1 MYLFLIHLTYIF
13 IYIIYYFAQR
23 FSKFDINKN
32 NKTDWEKRWNIPYF
46 RHGMKLM
53 TLVWGLGFILE
64 AAIKVILVYTLS
76 ISEFLLV
83 SNFVSYGIIALL
95 IFWQV
100 KYVKKFKKI
109 FQKSILI
116 IKIILMISS
125 KRNKIVFYFL

>member
-23 FSKFDINKN
+23 FSKSDINKN

-46 RHGMKLM
+46 RHSMKLM

-95 IFWQV
+95 SFWQV
-100 KYVKKFKKI
+100 KYVKKFKKN
-109 FQKSILI
+109 
-116 IKIILMISS
+116 ISE
-125 KRNKIVFYFL
+125 KYINNKNNFNDK

>member
-23 FSKFDINKN
+23 FSKSDINKN
-32 NKTDWEKRWNIPYF
+32 NKTDWENRWNIPYF
-46 RHGMKLM
+46 RHSMKLM

-95 IFWQV
+95 SFWQV
-100 KYVKKFKKI
+100 KYVKKFKKN
-109 FQKSILI
+109 IL
-116 IKIILMISS
+116 S
-125 KRNKIVFYFL
+125 

>member
-1 MYLFLIHLTYIF
+1 MG
-13 IYIIYYFAQR
+13 
-23 FSKFDINKN
+23 
-32 NKTDWEKRWNIPYF
+32 KRWNIPYF

-83 SNFVSYGIIALL
+83 SNFVLYGIIALL

>member
-1 MYLFLIHLTYIF
+1 MYLFLIYLTYIF

-23 FSKFDINKN
+23 FSKSDINKN

-46 RHGMKLM
+46 RHSMKLM

-100 KYVKKFKKI
+100 KYVKKFKKN
-109 FQKSILI
+109 
-116 IKIILMISS
+116 ISE
-125 KRNKIVFYFL
+125 KYINNKNSFNDK